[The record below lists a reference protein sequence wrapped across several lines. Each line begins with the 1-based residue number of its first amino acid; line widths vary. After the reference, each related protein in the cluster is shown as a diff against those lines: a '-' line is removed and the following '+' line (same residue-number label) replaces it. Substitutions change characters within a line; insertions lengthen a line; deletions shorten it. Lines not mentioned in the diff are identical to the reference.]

1 MKNNLVISITITLG
15 VLLIPFVA
23 MQFTSEVNWDR
34 PDFVIMGILIFTTS
48 LVLNLAMKKIQHN
61 PKRLL
66 VGVVIVALFI
76 YIWAELAVGI
86 FTNFGS

>member
-1 MKNNLVISITITLG
+1 MKNNLVRSLAITLG
-15 VLLIPFVA
+15 ILLIPLVV

-48 LVLNLAMKKIQHN
+48 LTFNLAMGKMKHN

-76 YIWAELAVGI
+76 YVWVELAVGI